1 MTMTDKDIYR
11 KKRPNV
17 LVSKKRKKKRA
28 SNRSQV
34 HHQLQQSP
42 RGFRSLSVNPV
53 VLLFI
58 NVAESSTDMFRHG
71 VTPSDLAG
79 GLAKQVIPQIVHLQG
94 LEIRVAGE
102 AATTVSHFLAELP

>member
-1 MTMTDKDIYR
+1 
-11 KKRPNV
+11 
-17 LVSKKRKKKRA
+17 
-28 SNRSQV
+28 
-34 HHQLQQSP
+34 
-42 RGFRSLSVNPV
+42 
-53 VLLFI
+53 
-58 NVAESSTDMFRHG
+58 MFRHG